1 MIRPDAGRF
10 LQLDAIA
17 ALQNMRFTTRQR
29 IEGNYSGR
37 HVSRQQ
43 GGSGEFADYRE
54 YTPGE
59 DLRRLDWRVMARIG
73 RAYVKRFQD
82 ETNLVCTI
90 AIDASE
96 SMRFGA
102 DRSGDGNSGSKIEY
116 AQYFATA
123 LSHIVSIGRD
133 QVGLAIA
140 NDGLQEYL
148 APGCTSDHIARLHE
162 LTEQI
167 QTTGKTNLDLGLDQ
181 LFQRVG
187 RRGVLLLVS
196 DFLIDEID
204 KVFSMLRLFRHRG
217 WDVVL
222 LHLVHPDEESLPS
235 GKAFEFEGME
245 GEGSLLCSPAE
256 VADLYRENFQQH
268 LKAVRTL
275 SLSSGCEYRL
285 VSTATPYLRTLGGF
299 LVERTG

>member
-1 MIRPDAGRF
+1 MITPGASRF
-10 LQLDAIA
+10 LQLDPIA
-17 ALQNMRFTTRQR
+17 ALQNKRFTTRQR
-29 IEGNYSGR
+29 IEGNYSGH

-59 DLRRLDWRVMARIG
+59 DLRRLDWRVMARTG

-90 AIDASE
+90 VVDASD
-96 SMRFGA
+96 SMNFGA
-102 DRSGDGNSGSKIEY
+102 EKSTRNSPGSKIEY

-123 LSHIVSIGRD
+123 LSHIICVGRD

-140 NDGLQEYL
+140 NNDLYEYL
-148 APGCTSDHIARLHE
+148 PPGGTSDHIARLHE

-167 QTTGKTNLDLGLDQ
+167 QTMGQTNLDLSLDQ

-187 RRGVLLLVS
+187 RRGVLLLIS
-196 DFLIDEID
+196 DFLLDDMD
-204 KVFSMLRLFRHRG
+204 KVFSKLRLFRHRG

-222 LHLVHPDEESLPS
+222 LHLVHPEEESLPM
-235 GKAFEFEGME
+235 GKAFEFVGME
-245 GEGSLLCSPAE
+245 GEGNLLCSPAE
-256 VADLYRENFQQH
+256 VADLYRKNFEQH